1 MNKQK
6 IMLTLYKQYLLAK
19 PLLLGALIVIVFGF
33 MGALFVRARQGALDK
48 DGIPANG
55 DTQLTEIGD
64 EIKDIGKNEPVKGD
78 KDARYALIEY
88 SDFECPY
95 CKDFHNILTE
105 LIADNKDFKWV
116 FRNFPL
122 AQLHPGATDK
132 AIAAS
137 CVLEEGGNDKF
148 WAFSDALFENQA
160 LPVADLASLAE
171 KTGVDKGDYEKC
183 FKDFD
188 KSDLSS
194 IYEAASKIGVSG
206 TPSTV
211 IVDTETGNATLVV
224 GGLSA
229 EEIVS
234 KAKELN

>member
-64 EIKDIGKNEPVKGD
+64 EIKDIGRNEPVKGD
-78 KDARYALIEY
+78 KNARYALIEY

-211 IVDTETGNATLVV
+211 IVDTETGNATLIV